1 MDKRQAI
8 FDSAL
13 QLFVEFGF
21 HGTPTSKIAKNA
33 GVSNGILF
41 HYFGTKEELIKE
53 LYIAVK
59 EELNGFL
66 QATINAD
73 DDIET
78 RLKKVYLYSVYWGLE
93 HPEKF
98 HYIQQIHFSPH
109 ISQISQQTLQEQMQS
124 HISLIERAKAL
135 HIIRQ
140 LPTDLV
146 YTLAMS
152 HVIGIY
158 TYARTLKPRQQ
169 KLAIETSFTLFWDMI
184 TEKDKQQ

>member
-1 MDKRQAI
+1 MDKRQKI

-21 HGTPTSKIAKNA
+21 HGTPTSKIAKDA

-66 QATINAD
+66 AIKIHAR

-78 RLKKVYLYSVYWGLE
+78 QLRKVYLYSVYWGLE

-109 ISQISQQTLQEQMQS
+109 ISQISERTLHEQMQS
-124 HISLIERAKAL
+124 HIALIEQAKSL
-135 HIIRQ
+135 RIIKQ

-152 HVIGIY
+152 HITGIY
-158 TYARTLKPRQQ
+158 TYARTLKPRPR
-169 KLAIETSFTLFWDMI
+169 KLAIETSFALFWDMI
-184 TEKDKQQ
+184 TEKDKQV